1 MQKALKMT
9 LWETYSYFLNKIS
22 DSKGSVPY
30 ILRIA
35 ILLLALKQIICVPKG
50 NGVVIHLPGLFEEAE
65 KNEKKGL
72 YQFLTFLYIGN
83 QVDVVFKLLFLTIN
97 IQCTNILHFK

>member
-1 MQKALKMT
+1 M
-9 LWETYSYFLNKIS
+9 
-22 DSKGSVPY
+22 
-30 ILRIA
+30 
-35 ILLLALKQIICVPKG
+35 
-50 NGVVIHLPGLFEEAE
+50 VIHLPGLFEEAE